1 MAFMEGPARDR
12 RRGTAP
18 TDSELLQ
25 FLVES
30 TGDLNSSLELATVF
44 RKVAERVR
52 SVVDCHLFCVMLW
65 NQRSRLL
72 EHSFSLCEGEPISQV
87 GGFPLGT
94 GISGRA
100 AKLRRPVR
108 VNDVLE
114 DPDYVRYRNP
124 EVAIRSE
131 LAVPLVVKDRLIGVI
146 DLESTEPGAFTGQHE
161 QILVALASHV
171 ATALENARLY
181 ERVRAGE
188 RRLEEDLS
196 TAREIQKGLLP
207 TAGPRL
213 DGLEIGSA
221 YLPAR
226 TLGGDFYD
234 FLTIGDTHLALAIGD
249 VAGKGTPAA
258 LLGSLTVGILR
269 GQIVERRSQPT
280 EMLARMNDQLLGSG
294 IENRFVAMAYG
305 VLDRRS
311 SRLSLANGGFT
322 HPYLFRNGAARTI
335 PLNGL
340 PLGILPLSDY
350 DEVELDLRRGDVI
363 AFCSD
368 GLQESINGEGEP
380 FGTADLGDV
389 LGTLAAASAQQIAD
403 GILRAGTAYAG
414 EHEEHPDD
422 RSVVV
427 LKVR

>member
-188 RRLEEDLS
+188 RRL
-196 TAREIQKGLLP
+196 
-207 TAGPRL
+207 
-213 DGLEIGSA
+213 
-221 YLPAR
+221 
-226 TLGGDFYD
+226 
-234 FLTIGDTHLALAIGD
+234 
-249 VAGKGTPAA
+249 
-258 LLGSLTVGILR
+258 
-269 GQIVERRSQPT
+269 
-280 EMLARMNDQLLGSG
+280 
-294 IENRFVAMAYG
+294 
-305 VLDRRS
+305 
-311 SRLSLANGGFT
+311 
-322 HPYLFRNGAARTI
+322 
-335 PLNGL
+335 
-340 PLGILPLSDY
+340 
-350 DEVELDLRRGDVI
+350 
-363 AFCSD
+363 
-368 GLQESINGEGEP
+368 
-380 FGTADLGDV
+380 
-389 LGTLAAASAQQIAD
+389 
-403 GILRAGTAYAG
+403 
-414 EHEEHPDD
+414 
-422 RSVVV
+422 
-427 LKVR
+427 